1 MMFLMCLLFGA
12 GTFFCGIKTIQ
23 AQEKIVYTMK
33 KGSSKTIKKL
43 LKNHPHTAPR
53 LAKLFWPQRAKVLSI
68 KDEVYKTQGN

>member
-1 MMFLMCLLFGA
+1 MNSKKIVRMMFLMCLLFGA

-33 KGSSKTIKKL
+33 KGSSKTITKL

-53 LAKLFWPQRAKVLSI
+53 L
-68 KDEVYKTQGN
+68 TQLLRL